1 MLVIERSHL
10 VEDNLQILEEK
21 DIRSH
26 SEKLLSKLDCKN
38 YGFDCNF
45 IATGEDIGKIIKEF
59 RKHTIQEHYIDYPEG
74 VLMKFVMNK
83 KQ

>member
-1 MLVIERSHL
+1 MMVIERSNL

-21 DIRSH
+21 DTRLN

-45 IATGEDIGKIIKEF
+45 ITTGEDIGKIIKEF
-59 RKHTIQEHYIDYPEG
+59 REHTVQEHYIDYPEG
-74 VLMKFVMNK
+74 VLMKFIRHRK
-83 KQ
+83 